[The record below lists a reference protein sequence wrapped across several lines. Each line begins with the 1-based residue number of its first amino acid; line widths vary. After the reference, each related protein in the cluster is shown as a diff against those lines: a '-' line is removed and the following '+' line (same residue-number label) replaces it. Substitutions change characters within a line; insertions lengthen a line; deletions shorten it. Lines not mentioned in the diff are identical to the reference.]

1 MSQGPNDVV
10 WNESGRDPDFEA
22 LRRRLQAIHNAM
34 ANFNPLTTR
43 PTILDSSV
51 DAGRDDDDPWLQQ
64 EIVPGLKS
72 LRQAVKRDLDV
83 LEGVSLAGSG
93 SLVKIR

>member
-10 WNESGRDPDFEA
+10 CNESGRDPDFA
-22 LRRRLQAIHNAM
+22 LRRKLQAIHNDI
-34 ANFNPLTTR
+34 ANFKPLTTR

-51 DAGRDDDDPWLQQ
+51 DAGRDDDPWLQQ
-64 EIVPGLKS
+64 EIVPGLKN

-83 LEGVSLAGSG
+83 LEAVS
-93 SLVKIR
+93 